1 MGPSIL
7 GDDTRRP
14 NRDCAS
20 HSRCALDARIVC
32 HHERAASFRAQT
44 RGAPTDLRE
53 VIALGSHLWEPGH
66 DEVARRHA
74 VRVSLPN
81 PTINAERSSGGHGA
95 LVDRFRTTQPVQR
108 TKATPALSDMAAAAT
123 NALYA
128 FDYVGTPAG
137 DIASCKTLT
146 YAGRL

>member
-81 PTINAERSSGGHGA
+81 PTINTERSSGGHGA
-95 LVDRFRTTQPVQR
+95 LVDRFRLTLRR
-108 TKATPALSDMAAAAT
+108 TW
-123 NALYA
+123 
-128 FDYVGTPAG
+128 
-137 DIASCKTLT
+137 
-146 YAGRL
+146 